1 MLIFQIKVNVEV
13 NISNL
18 CMKTIQKMVGY
29 DYSVVTKPEP
39 HLHLNRKDAGEAKSE
54 YGKYSSIA
62 AEAIDEDIA
71 QKAETCASK
80 EMNEGAELPTEE
92 NDEVAVVP
100 TKDIGSDGDGEEM
113 KLITI

>member
-1 MLIFQIKVNVEV
+1 
-13 NISNL
+13 
-18 CMKTIQKMVGY
+18 MKTIQKMVGY

-39 HLHLNRKDAGEAKSE
+39 HLHLNLKDAGEAKSE

-62 AEAIDEDIA
+62 AEAIDEDNA

-80 EMNEGAELPTEE
+80 EMNEGAEYLLTTDE
-92 NDEVAVVP
+92 NDEVAVAP
-100 TKDIGSDGDGEEM
+100 TEDIGSDGDGEEM

>member
-1 MLIFQIKVNVEV
+1 MGV
-13 NISNL
+13 
-18 CMKTIQKMVGY
+18 
-29 DYSVVTKPEP
+29 DYSVVTRPEP
-39 HLHLNRKDAGEAKSE
+39 HLHLNCKDAGEAKSE

-80 EMNEGAELPTEE
+80 EMNEVAELPTEE

-100 TKDIGSDGDGEEM
+100 TEDIGSDGDGEEM

>member
-1 MLIFQIKVNVEV
+1 M
-13 NISNL
+13 
-18 CMKTIQKMVGY
+18 
-29 DYSVVTKPEP
+29 TKPEP

-80 EMNEGAELPTEE
+80 EMNEGAELPTDE
-92 NDEVAVVP
+92 NDEVAVAP
-100 TKDIGSDGDGEEM
+100 TEDIGSDRDGDEAGNNLSQQLAS
-113 KLITI
+113 LIKKS

>member
-1 MLIFQIKVNVEV
+1 M
-13 NISNL
+13 
-18 CMKTIQKMVGY
+18 

-54 YGKYSSIA
+54 YGKYSSIP

-80 EMNEGAELPTEE
+80 EMNEGAEYLLMKMMKSLWHLPKTL
-92 NDEVAVVP
+92 VLM
-100 TKDIGSDGDGEEM
+100 EM
-113 KLITI
+113 VKR